1 MAVRDQRQ
9 PLHLLLG
16 YDSPVP
22 HLVLGSIDARVALLL
37 AYLLYGRFTPA
48 RLLPGWPP
56 AGTMSGI
63 SCASTAAPTIP
74 AVFFSVA

>member
-48 RLLPGWPP
+48 RLLPG
-56 AGTMSGI
+56 
-63 SCASTAAPTIP
+63 
-74 AVFFSVA
+74 